1 MQRNNLHRNRD
12 VQILKNNSLS
22 PKMLL
27 PVLATS
33 SGGSLLKNNSR
44 HFYDDSKFLLHA
56 FLATIWSAVTLLLT
70 STLAFAELGD
80 IPGTKPTPFT
90 AIYKVTKGI
99 MSVGTTKRTLQ
110 HKGNGNYVFESVTK
124 PGGIAKLFT
133 SGKVIERSHWRMVD
147 DKPVPQ
153 EYVYTNSSDQKRNV
167 KVEFDWVN
175 YRVTNTVNGDPWSME
190 IEDHTLDK
198 LVYQL
203 AIMYDLSQGESI
215 LLYQVADGGKTKT
228 YDIKIE
234 GEERIVT
241 ELGVFN
247 TVKISR
253 TNNDRTTVMWCAKEL
268 QYLPAKIEQTKNDDS
283 PITAEL
289 VELSGIVV
297 PKEAMPPKQ
306 QPIQ

>member
-1 MQRNNLHRNRD
+1 VRNP
-12 VQILKNNSLS
+12 KNNSLALN
-22 PKMLL
+22 MLL
-27 PVLATS
+27 PALSSSSIRIGQKKTS
-33 SGGSLLKNNSR
+33 WHFFASG
-44 HFYDDSKFLLHA
+44 KFFLHA
-56 FLATIWSAVTLLLT
+56 FLATLWSTVSLLLP
-70 STLAFAELGD
+70 STVAFAELGEV
-80 IPGTKPTPFT
+80 PGTKPTPFT
-90 AIYKVTKGI
+90 AVYKVTKGI

-110 HKGNGNYVFESVTK
+110 DQGDGNYVFESVTK

-167 KVEFDWVN
+167 KVEFDWMN

-190 IEDHTLDK
+190 LEDETLDK

-203 AIMYDLSQGESI
+203 AIMYDLSQGASV
-215 LLYQVADGGKTKT
+215 LLYTVADGGKTKT

-241 ELGVFN
+241 ELGIFN

-268 QYLPAKIEQTKNDDS
+268 QYLPAKIEQTKKDDT

-289 VELSGIVV
+289 IELSGIVV
-297 PKEAMPPKQ
+297 PREVQTVKQ
-306 QPIQ
+306 QPAQ